1 MTEVPP
7 EPDSQ
12 PETINPDD
20 IAADEIVPDGSDWT
34 WVLQRPCP
42 DCGLD
47 VRDLD
52 RSQIG
57 DVLRANAMAWA
68 DLLDADPE
76 QLRARPRPGKWSR
89 LEYACHVRDVYRVYD
104 RRLRLM
110 LTEDDPHYPN
120 WDQDATAIETGY
132 RSQDPAQVARELL
145 AAADELADR
154 FDCVTGDQWQRTGVR
169 GDGAE
174 FTVDSFA
181 RYFIH
186 DPIHHIWDVTI
197 SEDRR

>member
-1 MTEVPP
+1 MLE
-7 EPDSQ
+7 
-12 PETINPDD
+12 
-20 IAADEIVPDGSDWT
+20 
-34 WVLQRPCP
+34 RPCP
-42 DCGLD
+42 QCGLD

-68 DLLDADPE
+68 DLLDADLE
-76 QLRARPRPGKWSR
+76 ELRARSRPGKWSR

-104 RRLRLM
+104 RRLQLM
-110 LTEDDPHYPN
+110 LAERGPHYPN
-120 WDQDATAIETGY
+120 WDQDATAVETDY
-132 RSQDPAQVARELL
+132 RSQDPDQVARDLL
-145 AAADELADR
+145 AAADSLADR
-154 FDCVTGDQWQRTGVR
+154 FDTVHGDQWQRTGVR

-186 DPIHHIWDVTI
+186 DPVHHIWDVTI
-197 SEDRR
+197 SEDHR